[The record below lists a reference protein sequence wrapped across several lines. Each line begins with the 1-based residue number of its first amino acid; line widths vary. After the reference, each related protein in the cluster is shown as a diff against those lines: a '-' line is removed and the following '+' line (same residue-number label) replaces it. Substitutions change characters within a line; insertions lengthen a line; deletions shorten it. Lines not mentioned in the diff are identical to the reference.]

1 MIYFIHGPDA
11 FLVRDHISRLR
22 TELDPEGTN
31 LTRIDARST
40 PAKNIATMAGTP
52 PFFGDGRVLIV
63 DDLFAGKSRGKRA
76 ASGGDDTESS
86 GSAPSSDAL
95 SVLTSLV
102 APNVL
107 ILAEPSLSSVP
118 AAVKKLGLK
127 MEVHAGIPPRGP
139 DLLEFVSEQ
148 ATAAGSSIDRRAA
161 TQLLDLL
168 APGSWRQAASN
179 PRYDAPPDLDA
190 IQQEVRKLAA
200 YTAPDSIRDTHVR
213 EMTSAATADQL
224 FPFLSALFG
233 GDANQAVKLLDDS
246 LRNSDDLFRIVAQ
259 VMQQAELAVPLEAA
273 KGVPPERVGVDL
285 GVTNPRRMIAIER
298 SSRVQPVTPMH
309 DAIIGADRAQKTGK
323 LRTPEDLLFA
333 VLAAAARQKQT
344 RAR

>member
-1 MIYFIHGPDA
+1 MIYFVHGPDA
-11 FLVRDHISRLR
+11 FLVRDHIARLR
-22 TELDPEGTN
+22 AELDPSGAN
-31 LTRIDARST
+31 LTRIDSRST

-52 PFFGDGRVLIV
+52 PFFGEGRVLIV

-76 ASGGDDTESS
+76 AASDDGEEASASGP
-86 GSAPSSDAL
+86 PSEAL
-95 SVLTSLV
+95 AVLTSLV

-118 AAVKKLGLK
+118 AAVKKLALK
-127 MEVHAGIPPRGP
+127 MEVRAGIPPRGS
-139 DLLEFVSEQ
+139 DLLDLVTEQ

-161 TQLLDLL
+161 TQLLDLV

-179 PRYDAPPDLDA
+179 PRYDVPPDLDA

-200 YTAPDSIRDTHVR
+200 YAAPSPIRDNHVR
-213 EMTSAATADQL
+213 EMTPASTADQL

-246 LRNSDDLFRIVAQ
+246 MHDSDDLFRIIAQ

-273 KGVPPERVGVDL
+273 QGIPPERVGVDL

-298 SSRVQPVTPMH
+298 SSRTQPVTPIH
-309 DAIIGADRAQKTGK
+309 DAITGADRDQKTGR
-323 LRTPEDLLFA
+323 LRTPEDLIFA
-333 VLAAAARQKQT
+333 ILAATTKQK